1 MHIHMGTETHP
12 THHGTALPTHL
23 GLSRADQAQKKRPV
37 CPAWDL
43 VQQGQW
49 KGDSSLRLALDSGR
63 ASEHHLHARHPVGL
77 LQGWHPPRLVH
88 SAGGCSSQGPWLT
101 WFPLLVF
108 IVHTSSTVCAV
119 CAEHQGRARLG

>member
-1 MHIHMGTETHP
+1 MHIHMGTE

-23 GLSRADQAQKKRPV
+23 GLSRADQVQKKRPV

-63 ASEHHLHARHPVGL
+63 ASEHHLHARHLWACCRDGMPQDLYTAQEGAAAKAH
-77 LQGWHPPRLVH
+77 G
-88 SAGGCSSQGPWLT
+88 
-101 WFPLLVF
+101 
-108 IVHTSSTVCAV
+108 
-119 CAEHQGRARLG
+119 